1 MLKRQLDHFHQL
13 LAIGSTKLPMSRS
26 CIRYIEQ
33 HLVFLEQLVGGNH
46 RNLLHLR
53 NFLHRLRVDGEERR
67 LRNDGT
73 TDQSTPRPQPKMRK
87 QRRNVFAGRISLLN
101 ERHQRR
107 LLVLPVMP

>member
-13 LAIGSTKLPMSRS
+13 LAIGSAKLPVSRP

-53 NFLHRLRVDGEERR
+53 DFLLPLRVDGEKRR
-67 LRNDGT
+67 FRNAGT
-73 TDQSTPRPQPKMRK
+73 TDQSIHTSQPKMRK
-87 QRRNVFAGRISLLN
+87 
-101 ERHQRR
+101 
-107 LLVLPVMP
+107 